1 MMHRTGTPMLA
12 MSRSLFDQEAMSL
25 LTVSVAA
32 ILFAATIV
40 VLAALTGV

>member
-1 MMHRTGTPMLA
+1 MQRDGISMLPL
-12 MSRSLFDQEAMSL
+12 SRSLFDHEAMSL

-32 ILFAATIV
+32 ALLTATIV